1 MPPHP
6 TPPMSEPPLK
16 PNQKRQLLWLTRIW
30 DTETW
35 LTLIPPDLS
44 LTREQAEVTV
54 TSGKGKEPEEVA
66 GSAISP
72 LPRGSAH
79 KLPW

>member
-1 MPPHP
+1 MPPHRHLP
-6 TPPMSEPPLK
+6 CLWPPLK
-16 PNQKRQLLWLTRIW
+16 PNQKCQLLWLTLIW

-35 LTLIPPDLS
+35 LTLIPPGLS
-44 LTREQAEVTV
+44 LTPEQAEVTV
-54 TSGKGKEPEEVA
+54 TSGKGKEREEVA

-79 KLPW
+79 KLPR